1 MKIRNILGHLVAI
14 LLIGLFVIFT
24 AFITNRS
31 GYMAYGGDGY
41 AHATKI
47 KFLLDYWP
55 NINWVYFWGNG
66 IPVFLWYAIMPY
78 AFLIFFT
85 KLLSTP
91 ALAIDAV
98 NLLTFFLIGIGIY
111 GTVYEITKSRLAA
124 IMAAFLTIPLPGLWY
139 RILVGTTP
147 RTFGDGF
154 LACSIWLLVK
164 ALKQEVEV
172 KLNPKTILALILV
185 VSMAFQTHFFTV
197 LITGFFLLPLIVFGA
212 PNWVSKFKFMVLTFL
227 PAAFLSAYFLIPFLL
242 TEHQSQASASFGLFD
257 AAPLVITLL
266 FFHDPQVSVVAGG
279 GLMPIH
285 FPLLLFFLAVIFLK
299 KRKIEDLFTKA
310 IFRGFLFLLLA
321 FLIFG
326 LAIYLGYPASG
337 YSTGFVPDEAFEY
350 LSLIIPILLGVLS
363 WQLIPQKVFKIF
375 AIIMMFVVAM
385 LTIWQ
390 YPYHN
395 ELIAQ
400 VPAEYDAHAVY
411 DTKLIWQLLRG
422 QEKEKNYRYAHPA
435 TEISLWFSLDSSIP
449 QNREFFPHGVMYPNW
464 RSWQENAI
472 YNEEWNEKV
481 EETKFLLDWF
491 SIRWFS
497 LVPGF
502 NATYE
507 KYKNDSDFTVKSTD
521 LDPSVKGAL
530 PGQTGF
536 EYLKATPILSTVN
549 SPSVLIVGEKAE
561 DRSYGV
567 WMRVLATKNL
577 NSEAII
583 PVRGKIFVDDYKVEE
598 LTPFPL
604 VVLYEYR
611 FKNPIKAAKVL
622 NDYMDKGGK
631 VLVETT
637 SYLTDNQRLMFER
650 ALGFESVKEEVTS
663 GRWNFSSEGNLGA
676 GIDFSSFSPALY
688 EEYPWRIYSVE
699 NNKYKN
705 IQPIL
710 LNNKRLVILGIDKG
724 QGKLVWSGLNLP
736 YHTLSYQNEEESK
749 FLIQIIFGLLEK
761 EPKVMMQPDSQMTF
775 VDPQHRE
782 VTIKELASAVL
793 FKENYFFNWH
803 AKLITNGETKKL
815 KIYQAGTDF
824 MYVPFGEQ
832 ISEGKVVLTYEK
844 SLMENL
850 SLLFSALSV
859 IGLFGFYLYWEKRN
873 RDPKLQNGS
882 SKSNQA
888 NKMLEWLKKDEE

>member
-1 MKIRNILGHLVAI
+1 MKLRNFLGHLIAV

-66 IPVFLWYAIMPY
+66 IPVFLWYAMMPY

-98 NLLTFFLIGIGIY
+98 NLLTFFLIGLGIY
-111 GTVYEITKSRLAA
+111 GTVYEITKSRFAA
-124 IMAAFLTIPLPGLWY
+124 VMAAFLTIPLPGLWY

-154 LACSIWLLVK
+154 LACSIWFLVK
-164 ALKQEVEV
+164 ALKEEVEGR
-172 KLNPKTILALILV
+172 LNPKTILLLILT
-185 VSMAFQTHFFTV
+185 VSLAFQTHFFTV

-212 PNWVSKFKFMVLTFL
+212 PNWKSKFKFLILTFL
-227 PAAFLSAYFLIPFLL
+227 PAFCLSAYFLIPFLL

-257 AAPLVITLL
+257 AAPLVISLL
-266 FFHDPQVSVVAGG
+266 FFHDPEISVIAGG
-279 GLMPIH
+279 GLMPVH
-285 FPLLLFFLAVIFLK
+285 FPLLLVFLFLIFIK
-299 KRKIEDLFTKA
+299 KKQIGDLFAKA
-310 IFRGFLFLLLA
+310 IFRGFFFLLSA

-326 LAIYLGYPASG
+326 LAIYFGYPASG

-350 LSLIIPILLGVLS
+350 LSLIIPILLGILS
-363 WQLIPQKVFKIF
+363 WQIIPQKVFKIF
-375 AIIMMFVVAM
+375 AVAMILVVAM

-390 YPYHN
+390 YPYRN

-400 VPAEYDAHAVY
+400 VPQESDAHAVY
-411 DTKLIWQLLRG
+411 DTKLIWQLLEG
-422 QEKEKNYRYAHPA
+422 QEAEKNYRYAHPA
-435 TEISLWFSLDSSIP
+435 TEISLWFSLDSSVP

-491 SIRWFS
+491 SLRWFS

-507 KYKNDSDFTVKSTD
+507 KYKNDSDFIIRSSD
-521 LDPSVKGAL
+521 LDSSQEGAI

-536 EYLKATPILSTVN
+536 EYLKASPILSTTN
-549 SPSVLIVGEKAE
+549 SPSVLIVGEKQE

-567 WMRVLATKNL
+567 WMRTLSMKNL
-577 NSEAII
+577 NSQAII
-583 PVRGKIFVDDYKVEE
+583 PVRGKTFVDDYKIEE
-598 LTPFPL
+598 LSPFPL
-604 VVLYEYR
+604 VILYEYHL
-611 FKNPIKAAKVL
+611 KSPIKAAKVL
-622 NDYMDKGGK
+622 NDYVEKGGK

-637 SYLTDNQRLMFER
+637 SYLTDNQRLMFEK

-663 GRWNFSSEGNLGA
+663 GQWNFTPEGNLSA
-676 GIDFSSFSPALY
+676 DINFSSFSPARY
-688 EEYPWRIYSVE
+688 EEYPWKIYSVE

-705 IQPIL
+705 IEPIL
-710 LNNKRLVILGIDKG
+710 LNNNRLVILGMNKG

-736 YHTLSYQNEEESK
+736 YHALSYQNEEENK
-749 FLIQIIFGLLEK
+749 FLIQMIFGLLNRESKVIIRPENLATFLNPQLREVEIK
-761 EPKVMMQPDSQMTF
+761 EP
-775 VDPQHRE
+775 
-782 VTIKELASAVL
+782 ASGVL

-803 AKLITNGETKKL
+803 ARLITAKGDKAL

-824 MYVPFGEQ
+824 MYIPFGELV
-832 ISEGKVVLTYEK
+832 SSGKVILFYEK
-844 SLMENL
+844 SLMEVI
-850 SLLFSALSV
+850 SFWFSALSFL
-859 IGLFGFYLYWEKRN
+859 GLVGLYFYWRKKGLSGGGFVEKR
-873 RDPKLQNGS
+873 
-882 SKSNQA
+882 
-888 NKMLEWLKKDEE
+888 LEWLKKDEE